1 MSSHALQRSLAAI
14 CIALAAACSFVALA
28 QGPAPE
34 YVPEVG
40 QDGKDVVWVPSAETV
55 VEEMLDLAEVKPGD
69 YVIDLGFGD
78 GRTVIA
84 AARRGA
90 KALGIEY
97 NPKLVALAKRD
108 AARAGVGDRA
118 TFVEGDIFAS
128 DFSDATVLTLFLMPE
143 LNLQLMPRI
152 LSMKPGTR
160 VVSNTFDMG
169 SWKPDATAEV
179 TRDCKTY
186 CQALMWIVP
195 AKVEGGWNV
204 RIELAGEPIAIAR
217 DYYLKLEQTHQFVS
231 GILEFVSGAPV
242 GGTDAVIPVKGR
254 LKGNEMTL
262 TDAGHP
268 PKFEFKGAVEGDT
281 IEGSSRAAVS
291 WRWSGTREKRP

>member
-1 MSSHALQRSLAAI
+1 MQVPYALSRLLAAVAVA
-14 CIALAAACSFVALA
+14 ALALSNLASA

-55 VEEMLDLAEVKPGD
+55 VEKMLDLAEVKPGD
-69 YVIDLGFGD
+69 YVIDLGSGD

-84 AARRGA
+84 AAKRGA

-108 AARAGVGDRA
+108 AARAGVADRA

-128 DFSDATVLTLFLMPE
+128 DFSEATVLTLFLMPE

-152 LSMKPGTR
+152 LGMKPGTR
-160 VVSNTFDMG
+160 VVSNTFNMG
-169 SWKPDATAEV
+169 SWTPDATAEV

-204 RIELAGEPIAIAR
+204 RLIPEPIAR
-217 DYYLKLEQTHQFVS
+217 DYFLKLQQTQQF
-231 GILEFVSGAPV
+231 ISGALV
-242 GGTDAVIPVKGR
+242 GGTHAVVFVRGR
-254 LKGNEMTL
+254 LKGNEITL
-262 TDAGHP
+262 TDTADP
-268 PKFEFKGAVEGDT
+268 PKIEFKGEVKGDNM
-281 IEGSSRAAVS
+281 EGSSRAIGKQLS
-291 WRWSGTREKRP
+291 WTWSATRKKPP